1 MVHCGVHHFEVAR
14 YVVIAKFG
22 NVTQRFLAI
31 VVFVTL
37 DVAFIFEINA
47 IFVSKIIPIGVVAI
61 VTVAHVV
68 DVTALHQH
76 HFLLHLLTRDSV
88 SAFGVCF
95 VAVHT
100 LHLDGFAIE
109 IIVTSSLAKF
119 VVLRSGLFD
128 FNLAETNDGREC
140 LEHIILGI
148 HQFTHQHITPRGFCT
163 PFLHKRTSLQFHTCS
178 NFVSFAH
185 FHRGSFCT
193 HTCYGSSAFAI
204 EFFFKKAIAHTQ
216 TFEVFRREI
225 VQRSFDV
232 ERSIHQRSIKVGD
245 CHHIAH
251 LHFGFR
257 HQTYVAEDTRQAEHI
272 LALQERTIIVAIYLY
287 GKHVL
292 TFHQIGRDVK
302 RSQVARVL
310 RETHIFSVDVKIEE
324 RVYPIEVEIYFTTLP
339 ILRKSESATIRT
351 HFVAVLIG
359 EPIFAGFTHH
369 TLFPVAHS
377 HLVLENHT
385 LVTINRHTILLCA
398 VFLNTHDV
406 PVHRHLHL
414 VPTAHIVV
422 GFVEVYGT
430 LFGISHPVETP
441 FSVQTLIKR
450 RGFGQHLK
458 GFLLIGKREKPSVR
472 TLFVECHLSWIL
484 PFSAERSFHLKVV
497 GESWHVVTGSRCR
510 LR

>member
-1 MVHCGVHHFEVAR
+1 MHC
-14 YVVIAKFG
+14 
-22 NVTQRFLAI
+22 
-31 VVFVTL
+31 
-37 DVAFIFEINA
+37 
-47 IFVSKIIPIGVVAI
+47 
-61 VTVAHVV
+61 
-68 DVTALHQH
+68 
-76 HFLLHLLTRDSV
+76 
-88 SAFGVCF
+88 
-95 VAVHT
+95 
-100 LHLDGFAIE
+100 
-109 IIVTSSLAKF
+109 
-119 VVLRSGLFD
+119 
-128 FNLAETNDGREC
+128 
-140 LEHIILGI
+140 
-148 HQFTHQHITPRGFCT
+148 
-163 PFLHKRTSLQFHTCS
+163 
-178 NFVSFAH
+178 
-185 FHRGSFCT
+185 
-193 HTCYGSSAFAI
+193 
-204 EFFFKKAIAHTQ
+204 
-216 TFEVFRREI
+216 
-225 VQRSFDV
+225 
-232 ERSIHQRSIKVGD
+232 
-245 CHHIAH
+245 
-251 LHFGFR
+251 GFR

-351 HFVAVLIG
+351 HFVAVFIG

-430 LFGISHPVETP
+430 FFGISHPVETP

-458 GFLLIGKREKPSVR
+458 GFLLIGKGKKPSVR